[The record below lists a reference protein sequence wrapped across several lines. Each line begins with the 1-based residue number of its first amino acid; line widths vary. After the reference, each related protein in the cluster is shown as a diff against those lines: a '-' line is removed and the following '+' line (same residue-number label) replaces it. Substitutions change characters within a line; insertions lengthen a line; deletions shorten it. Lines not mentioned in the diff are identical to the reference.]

1 MKGRTRMKKTLLII
15 LSTILVMGI
24 VYFAGVGFYAE
35 KFSANTTFSTV
46 DISNLALVQAEE
58 KIIEDL
64 NDTEILINENGEEV
78 AKLTVGDLEP
88 EYNIESELKSTYY
101 SQDPS
106 TWVNSLF
113 NESTYDESLNQQIS
127 LNQEKIINVLS
138 DQGLSN
144 NDREPAVNAELT
156 YDEADGYEIVEGQNG
171 TKIDLKLLEEALI
184 DGLESGNYVVDLE
197 DSYVQPTISS
207 ESEELTSIMDEIDQ
221 VIRSNFTYE
230 IGGESVTIPK
240 EEIESWIHFDAN
252 NQMTLAYEPVIEY
265 LESLNEQYSTYN
277 KSRQFNSTLQ
287 GEVTV
292 PAGILGWAID
302 ADAEYEQLIHD
313 LLSGEEIQRE
323 PAYYSSGG
331 VAGQANDIGET
342 YVEIDLSH
350 QYMYL
355 YVDGEII
362 VETPIVSGQIGA
374 ETVPGA
380 NAVNEMLTNTKLRGY
395 NQFVKKEYSTPVDY
409 WIRFD
414 NNAQGI
420 HDASWQ
426 WEFGGNVYQYSGSLG
441 CINTP
446 ISAVEK
452 IYHNVE
458 YGTPVIVFY

>member
-58 KIIEDL
+58 KVIEDL

-78 AKLTVGDLEP
+78 VKVTVGELEP
-88 EYNIESELKSTYY
+88 EYSIESELKSTYY

-106 TWVNSLF
+106 TWVNSF
-113 NESTYDESLNQQIS
+113 FTESTYDESLNQQIN

-138 DQGLSN
+138 DHGLSN
-144 NDREPAVNAELT
+144 NDREAAINAELT
-156 YDEADGYEIVEGQNG
+156 YDETDGYSIVEGQSG
-171 TKIDLKLLEEALI
+171 TQIDLDLLEEALI
-184 DGLESGNYVVDLE
+184 EGLQSGNYVVDLE
-197 DSYVQPTISS
+197 DSYVQPTINSD
-207 ESEELTSIMDEIDQ
+207 SEEITSVMDDINR
-221 VIRSNFTYE
+221 VIHSGFAYE
-230 IGGESVTIPK
+230 IAGESVVIPE
-240 EEIESWIHFDAN
+240 EEIEEWIHFDEN
-252 NQMTLAYEPVIEY
+252 NQMTLAHEPVIEY
-265 LESLNEQYSTYN
+265 LESLNEKYSTYN

-302 ADAEYEQLIHD
+302 VEAEYEQLLED
-313 LLSGEEIQRE
+313 LLSGSDVQRE
-323 PAYYSSGG
+323 PVYYSSGG
-331 VAGQANDIGET
+331 MAGQANDIGET

-355 YVDGEII
+355 YVDGQMI

-426 WEFGGNVYQYSGSLG
+426 WDFGGNVYQYSGSLG

-446 ISAVEK
+446 ISAVET